1 MSRAPYGGPV
11 VAYSMKEPRGGD
23 PIGPAKHDGTLRYGN
38 GSIEAIAADV
48 REVPEEL
55 G

>member
-11 VAYSMKEPRGGD
+11 VAYSMKAPRGGD
-23 PIGPAKHDGTLRYGN
+23 AIGPARHDGTLRYGN